1 MLAARTLIYAILIS
15 LIIAIISGALVSLS
29 YSQRMLQ
36 WRAIEQERL
45 YQNAHSA
52 IQLAMSLE
60 QPLAKTS
67 LSLYGDAN
75 DQVFLTK
82 QYWGLFDLVIA
93 ESYIKDR
100 TYLDS
105 TSKVALLGTTLAS
118 KWQHTLYLA
127 DQNYPLVL
135 AGDTKI
141 QGTAYLPDEGVKG
154 GYIAGQPYR
163 GKKKIYGTTKK
174 SDRQLPNIQAAK
186 LASLENAFD
195 LAGNTIV
202 QDSLVQSFRK
212 APLVIRQK
220 IISLDHQLLKGNV
233 ILIADSLIQFGNNCQ
248 VENILAFAPVIEFQ
262 SGFEGS
268 LQAFARQLLWVGE
281 TCQFYYPSVL
291 GLLQQKNIPRADQ
304 KGELGI
310 QIASNTT
317 VQGLIFAQ
325 KTSTDYVPKVQI
337 APNALIQGQI
347 YCNADLDI
355 RGRVEGNTMVWRSF
369 VKTRSGYYQNY
380 IMNAQLDY
388 SALSKGFL
396 LPSFLESKSLPKQ
409 NISLWLD

>member
-1 MLAARTLIYAILIS
+1 MLRARALIYSILIS

-45 YQNAHSA
+45 YQNAHAA

-60 QPLAKTS
+60 QPLTRTE
-67 LSLYGDAN
+67 LSLYEGAN
-75 DQVFLTK
+75 DQVYLTK
-82 QYWGLFDLVIA
+82 QYWGLFDLVLV

-105 TSKVALLGTTLAS
+105 TTKVALLGTPLAK

-135 AGDTKI
+135 AGDAMIK
-141 QGTAYLPDEGVKG
+141 GTAYLPDEGVKG
-154 GYIAGQPYR
+154 GYIAGQPYT

-174 SDRQLPNIQAAK
+174 SERQLPKIQVAK
-186 LASLENAFD
+186 LASLENAFE
-195 LAGNTIV
+195 LAENAVV

-212 APLVIRQK
+212 APLIIRQK
-220 IISLDHQLLKGNV
+220 IISLNNQILKGNV

-248 VENILAFAPVIEFQ
+248 VENILAFAPVIEFG
-262 SGFEGS
+262 SGFQGS

-281 TCQFYYPSVL
+281 ACNFYYPSVL
-291 GLLQQKNIPRADQ
+291 GLVQQQNVKREDQ

-310 QIASNTT
+310 QIGDKTT

-337 APNALIQGQI
+337 AQNALIQGQI

-355 RGRVEGNTMVWRSF
+355 RGQVEGNTMVWRSF

-380 IMNAQLDY
+380 IMNARLDY
-388 SALSKGFL
+388 SALSENFL
-396 LPSFLESKSLPKQ
+396 LPSFLETKPLPKQ

>member
-1 MLAARTLIYAILIS
+1 MLPARALIYAILIS

-29 YSQRMLQ
+29 YSQRILQ
-36 WRAIEQERL
+36 WQAIEQERL

-67 LSLYGDAN
+67 ISLFEGAN
-75 DQVFLTK
+75 DQIYLTK

-105 TSKVALLGTTLAS
+105 TSKVALLGAPLAK
-118 KWQHTLYLA
+118 KWQNTLYLA

-135 AGDTKI
+135 AGNTKI

-163 GKKKIYGTTKK
+163 GKKKIYGTQKK
-174 SDRQLPNIQAAK
+174 SERQLPTIQATK
-186 LASLENAFD
+186 LASLRNAFE
-195 LAGNTIV
+195 LAGNTFV

-212 APLVIRQK
+212 APLIIRRK
-220 IISLDHQLLKGNV
+220 IISLDNQVLKGNV

-248 VENILAFAPVIEFQ
+248 VENILAFAPVIEFET
-262 SGFEGS
+262 GFKGS

-281 TCQFYYPSVL
+281 SCQFYYPSVL
-291 GLLQQKNIPRADQ
+291 GILQKSNFKREDNIGD
-304 KGELGI
+304 LGI
-310 QIASNTT
+310 QIGSNTT
-317 VQGLIFAQ
+317 IQGLILAQ
-325 KTSTDYVPKVQI
+325 KTSTDYVPKIKI
-337 APNALIQGQI
+337 APNALIHGQI

-355 RGRVEGNTMVWRSF
+355 RGQVEGNSIVWRSF
-369 VKTRSGYYQNY
+369 VKNRSGYYQNY
-380 IMNAQLDY
+380 IMDAQLNY
-388 SALSKGFL
+388 SALNKDFL
-396 LPSFLESKSLPKQ
+396 LPSFLETTVLPKQ